1 LEFHLNLK
9 VQIATS
15 FITFK
20 VVIPPGYPRSPL
32 SMCIEDTYNL
42 KTKEVEQLD
51 SRLTEYLQ
59 TEQQVYVNREAVYP
73 SLE

>member
-1 LEFHLNLK
+1 
-9 VQIATS
+9 
-15 FITFK
+15 
-20 VVIPPGYPRSPL
+20 
-32 SMCIEDTYNL
+32 MCIEDTYNL